1 MFKRLT
7 LAVFV
12 MVLSGFFF
20 SKDTLADRR
29 SYVWTYEYLTMP
41 KGETELEYYLDFKA
55 PDMQNKTTSSWLHQ
69 LEIEHGLTDR
79 WDMSIYQVFS
89 QKNGESL
96 KYEELKLRT
105 RYRFFEAGK
114 WLIDPLVY
122 LEYKRPSETSSASEL
137 EGKLILAKD
146 LKNLNFAW
154 NFILEREI
162 KSKAETE
169 VEYAVGLS
177 YQLVPAFKIG
187 LEGKGDLGKNRDSKH
202 YLSPV
207 ISLASGKLWIS
218 LGTSFGL
225 TSKSDDF
232 QFRYILGLSL

>member
-1 MFKRLT
+1 MFKRLA

-12 MVLSGFFF
+12 MVLSGFFL
-20 SKDTLADRR
+20 SKDSLADRR

-41 KGETELEYYLDFKA
+41 KGETELEYYLDFKEKELN
-55 PDMQNKTTSSWLHQ
+55 DKTTSAWKHQ

-89 QKNGESL
+89 QENGEPL

-105 RYRFFEAGK
+105 RYR
-114 WLIDPLVY
+114 L
-122 LEYKRPSETSSASEL
+122 
-137 EGKLILAKD
+137 
-146 LKNLNFAW
+146 
-154 NFILEREI
+154 
-162 KSKAETE
+162 SKAETE

-177 YQLVPAFKIG
+177 YQFSPSLKIG
-187 LEGKGDLGKNRDSKH
+187 LEGKGDLGESRNSKH

-218 LGTSFGL
+218 LWTAFGL

-232 QFRYILGLSL
+232 QFRYILGL

>member
-12 MVLSGFFF
+12 MVLSGFFL
-20 SKDTLADRR
+20 SKDSLADRR

-41 KGETELEYYLDFKA
+41 KGETELEYYLDFKEKELN
-55 PDMQNKTTSSWLHQ
+55 DKTTSAWKHQ

-89 QKNGESL
+89 QENGEPL

-105 RYRFFEAGK
+105 RYRLSEAGK
-114 WLIDPLVY
+114 WFVDPLIY
-122 LEYKRPSETSSASEL
+122 LEYKKPSEVSSVDKL
-137 EGKLILAKD
+137 EAKLILAKD
-146 LKNLNFAW
+146 FNNLNFAW
-154 NFILEREI
+154 NFIFERGI
-162 KSKAETE
+162 QSKAETE

-177 YQLVPAFKIG
+177 YQFSPSLKIG
-187 LEGKGDLGKNRDSKH
+187 LEGKGDLGESRNSKH

-218 LGTSFGL
+218 LGTAFGL